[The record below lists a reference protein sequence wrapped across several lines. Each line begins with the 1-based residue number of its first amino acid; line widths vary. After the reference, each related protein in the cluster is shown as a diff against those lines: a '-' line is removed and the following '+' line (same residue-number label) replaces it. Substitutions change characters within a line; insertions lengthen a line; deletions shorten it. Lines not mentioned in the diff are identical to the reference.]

1 MLLLPT
7 LTLKHLTQWRLL
19 KSINLQNIKLMTT
32 LDLITKEDL
41 ALFKSEL
48 FSELK
53 KLNLAGTNDHPKN
66 RWLRSVQV
74 RELLHISPGT
84 LQSLRIKGTIPFRKI
99 GGIHYYSYGDI
110 ERLLERGEN
119 L

>member
-1 MLLLPT
+1 MPS
-7 LTLKHLTQWRLL
+7 LTLNHLKPLRLL
-19 KSINLQNIKLMTT
+19 KPIPLQNIKLMTT

-53 KLNLAGTNDHPKN
+53 KLNLTGTKDISQN

-99 GGIHYYSYGDI
+99 GGIHYYSYADL
-110 ERLLERGEN
+110 ERLLEKGEK